1 LANVQPPRYDAA
13 MHHRPAG
20 VLPLLTL
27 LPLLSLACGPKER
40 TYSVAVRNGTERPI
54 TIGLA
59 KEGGGPYEPVW
70 AAPEEMAMEPASRQ
84 PDPRVMGRS
93 WGVTV
98 PPGKRGE
105 AGPVKGTFG
114 SGARAMLRVYSG
126 DLTMPEVL
134 AVSRGSPNR
143 VDVELHEGANA
154 YTIQNRGGKLVA
166 EVGAGQ

>member
-1 LANVQPPRYDAA
+1 ML
-13 MHHRPAG
+13 HRPA
-20 VLPLLTL
+20 VFLPLAI

-40 TYSVAVRNGTERPI
+40 TYSVVVRNATERPI

-59 KEGGGPYEPVW
+59 KEGGGPYEAIW
-70 AAPEEMAMEPASRQ
+70 AAPEDIAMEPASRQ
-84 PDPRVMGRS
+84 PDPRAMGRS

-105 AGPVKGTFG
+105 AGPVKGTFD
-114 SGARAMLRVYSG
+114 SGAKATLRVYSG
-126 DLTMPEVL
+126 DLTGPEIL

-166 EVGAGQ
+166 DVGTGQ